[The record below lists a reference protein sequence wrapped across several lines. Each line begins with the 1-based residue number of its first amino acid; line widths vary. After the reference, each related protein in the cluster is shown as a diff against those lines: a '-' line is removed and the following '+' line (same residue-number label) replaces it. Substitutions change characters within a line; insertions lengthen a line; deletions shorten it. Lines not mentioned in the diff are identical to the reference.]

1 MLDVTASCV
10 FVHRVVSHEKE
21 SNGLAAW
28 KSSAPNSMRPP
39 MVIPRKADTAVSV
52 TCVLTGGGEFVSTAL
67 GWEDA
72 ALGWE
77 DGAEGDEAENEECIA
92 SGNAAAAGS
101 L

>member
-1 MLDVTASCV
+1 
-10 FVHRVVSHEKE
+10 
-21 SNGLAAW
+21 
-28 KSSAPNSMRPP
+28 

-52 TCVLTGGGEFVSTAL
+52 TCVLTGGAWFIST
-67 GWEDA
+67 

>member
-1 MLDVTASCV
+1 
-10 FVHRVVSHEKE
+10 
-21 SNGLAAW
+21 
-28 KSSAPNSMRPP
+28 

-77 DGAEGDEAENEECIA
+77 DGAEGDEAENEEFIA